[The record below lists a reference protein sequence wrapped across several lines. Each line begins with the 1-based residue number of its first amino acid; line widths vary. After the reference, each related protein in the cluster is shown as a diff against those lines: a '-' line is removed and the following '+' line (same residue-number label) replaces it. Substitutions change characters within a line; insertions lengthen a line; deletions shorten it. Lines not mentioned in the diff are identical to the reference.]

1 MKIWNKKLKIRK
13 EPKLMQI
20 NVEEFKWDINVCV
33 KEHIIHAHYVNTEH
47 NKSKYIF
54 MWYKKNLQKNSTQ
67 THASGILFLGKSI
80 YHPHWGYV
88 NAWNKTITQNTPNIK
103 NVEKSKWSFLP
114 RKTVWCM
121 HTKMFLYN
129 TITTSI
135 SSFQME
141 F

>member
-80 YHPHWGYV
+80 YHPHWV
-88 NAWNKTITQNTPNIK
+88 CECVKQNYHT
-103 NVEKSKWSFLP
+103 EHTEHQEC
-114 RKTVWCM
+114 RK
-121 HTKMFLYN
+121 
-129 TITTSI
+129 I
-135 SSFQME
+135 
-141 F
+141 